1 MHRVARITLL
11 ALIILAGVSALVLPR
26 LDEGPLVVCESDGD
40 ALVSCASDEN
50 GRFLA
55 DSLVVSGMLASTL
68 LILRNRRNEE
78 EAFEAI
84 GTADEAEPDEES
96 ISG

>member
-11 ALIILAGVSALVLPR
+11 ALIVLAGVAALVLPR
-26 LDEGPLVVCESDGD
+26 LDDGPVVVCETDED
-40 ALVSCASDEN
+40 ALISCAGDED

-68 LILRNRRNEE
+68 LVLRNRRNEE
-78 EAFEAI
+78 EALHET
-84 GTADEAEPDEES
+84 GSADEDEPDEES